1 MLMSHPIKVEAFK
14 ILDQIKNDNWRPK
27 LCIYLDSAK
36 TSQQWY
42 QCPLYSGAA
51 SCFLTTLD
59 SCCWIRL
66 QCSHLVTSCFLTKL
80 SQAVSWPSWT
90 AAAGSGYNAQAK
102 AVGDVISLEMP
113 ESTQSIFNLL
123 QSAGSQEAY
132 FIFDNIVF
140 RQQARKCTCEV
151 NWK

>member
-1 MLMSHPIKVEAFK
+1 MTIEDQSYVFTW
-14 ILDQIKNDNWRPK
+14 ILPK
-27 LCIYLDSAK
+27 HHNSGISA
-36 TSQQWY
+36 
-42 QCPLYSGAA
+42 LYTREQRAVSWPSWTAAVGSGYNA
-51 SCFLTTLD
+51 
-59 SCCWIRL
+59 
-66 QCSHLVTSCFLTKL
+66 VTL

-123 QSAGSQEAY
+123 QSTGSQEAY

>member
-1 MLMSHPIKVEAFK
+1 MTIEDQSYVFTW
-14 ILDQIKNDNWRPK
+14 ILPWHHNSGI
-27 LCIYLDSAK
+27 SA
-36 TSQQWY
+36 
-42 QCPLYSGAA
+42 LY
-51 SCFLTTLD
+51 T
-59 SCCWIRL
+59 RE
-66 QCSHLVTSCFLTKL
+66 QR
-80 SQAVSWPSWT
+80 AVSWPSWT

-123 QSAGSQEAY
+123 QSTGSQEAY